1 MQNCDVPET
10 AHSCSLKAGN
20 SLLLGFKTR
29 GEKQLE
35 KEAATL
41 G

>member
-1 MQNCDVPET
+1 MQNCDIPKT

-20 SLLLGFKTR
+20 SLLLGFKTQ
-29 GEKQLE
+29 GEKQTG